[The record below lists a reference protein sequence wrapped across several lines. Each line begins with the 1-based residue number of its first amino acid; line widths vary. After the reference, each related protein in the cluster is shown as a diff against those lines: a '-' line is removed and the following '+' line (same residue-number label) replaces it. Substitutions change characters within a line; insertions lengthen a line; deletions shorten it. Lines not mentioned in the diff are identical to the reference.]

1 MIHLATKI
9 AIETHFASLAGITKS
24 FSMLGNTALGK
35 HMFMWSTFD
44 KLL

>member
-24 FSMLGNTALGK
+24 FSMLRKHNHGK
-35 HMFMWSTFD
+35 TYVHMKHFW
-44 KLL
+44 

>member
-24 FSMLGNTALGK
+24 FGMLRKHNHGK
-35 HMFMWSTFD
+35 TYVHVKHFW
-44 KLL
+44 